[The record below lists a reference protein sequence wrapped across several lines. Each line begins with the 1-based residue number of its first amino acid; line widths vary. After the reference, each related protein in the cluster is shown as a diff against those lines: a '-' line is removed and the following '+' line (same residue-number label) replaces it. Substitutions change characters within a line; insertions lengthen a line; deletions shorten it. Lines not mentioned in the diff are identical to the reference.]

1 MYNALRLNHEKIENM
16 NRLINN
22 NKIESVVTTS
32 DKSPWPDGFI
42 G

>member
-32 DKSPWPDGFI
+32 DKSP
-42 G
+42 